1 MSTKKTI
8 QINPELFKLPGAGN
22 KTRKNREK
30 KELTLTPIVSPNKL
44 KTKLLKRI
52 QDFKKNEIKGG
63 SNAKTKSTATS
74 IATAT
79 ANKSEPTDEFYNA
92 LDFLQKKKK
101 DVERERVQQTLNNR
115 TLKNYSSAAT
125 ASATTALQNVTSI
138 PNSEYIP
145 LLSSMTSPMVD
156 LDLPFDLREPTPLK
170 ASNVFTPLDNN
181 IINMKYKPADD
192 VPYGC
197 LKGGSKP
204 SYRSWIQTR
213 KNYDSYSG
221 QPQQQ
226 PQQQPQPQQQQQP
239 QQVQQSQIMNN
250 VRPPTPP
257 KRNTFESL
265 NESKNVVT
273 SSSVNSE
280 REKRLEQIKN
290 KLKNIQER
298 ENGSKPE
305 YQKLKSTLET
315 LEPFNVAKNAAIAAT
330 KMALDP
336 LVPFD
341 DNKTEIV
348 DIPTLKEEAK
358 IPKGPE
364 LKNYIKKTIRRKFTL
379 GRSDKLRKVGVL
391 LKDKQTRKNVIE
403 AQKELKKT
411 NMTDIRKYLRQH
423 GIIKVGSTAPND
435 VLRNTFEA
443 AMLAGE
449 ITNLN
454 KDVLLHN
461 FLNEEQQVS

>member
-8 QINPELFKLPGAGN
+8 QINPELFKLPGSGN

-63 SNAKTKSTATS
+63 SNSKPKLTTATSTAT
-74 IATAT
+74 T
-79 ANKSEPTDEFYNA
+79 NKTEPTDEFYNA

-101 DVERERVQQTLNNR
+101 DVERGKAQQTLNTR
-115 TLKNYSSAAT
+115 TLKNYPS
-125 ASATTALQNVTSI
+125 TTSLQNSAIMPQSQLSNITST
-138 PNSEYIP
+138 P
-145 LLSSMTSPMVD
+145 LVD
-156 LDLPFDLREPTPLK
+156 LDLPFDLREPMPSK
-170 ASNVFTPLDNN
+170 SSNVFTPLDNN
-181 IINMKYKPADD
+181 VLNMKYKPVDD

-197 LKGGSKP
+197 LKGGIKP

-221 QPQQQ
+221 Q
-226 PQQQPQPQQQQQP
+226 
-239 QQVQQSQIMNN
+239 QQVQSQMINN
-250 VRPPTPP
+250 IRPPTPP
-257 KRNTFESL
+257 KRNTFDSSEA
-265 NESKNVVT
+265 KNVVT
-273 SSSVNSE
+273 STSVNSE

-290 KLKNIQER
+290 KLKNIQEK

-305 YQKLKSTLET
+305 YQELKSTLET
-315 LEPFNVAKNAAIAAT
+315 LEPFNVSKTMIE
-330 KMALDP
+330 KMVLDP

-341 DNKTEIV
+341 DNKTEVVEIV

-364 LKNYIKKTIRRKFTL
+364 LKNYIKRTIRRKFTL

-435 VLRNTFEA
+435 VLRKTFES

-461 FLNEEQQVS
+461 FLNEEQPVS

>member
-1 MSTKKTI
+1 MSSNKKTI
-8 QINPELFKLPGAGN
+8 QINPDLFKLPGSGN

-30 KELTLTPIVSPNKL
+30 KELSLTPIVSPNKL

-52 QDFKKNEIKGG
+52 QDFKKSEIKGS
-63 SNAKTKSTATS
+63 SNSKTKSTVTT
-74 IATAT
+74 TAT
-79 ANKSEPTDEFYNA
+79 ANKTEPADEFYNA

-101 DVERERVQQTLNNR
+101 DVERGKAQQTLNTK
-115 TLKNYSSAAT
+115 TLKNYSS
-125 ASATTALQNVTSI
+125 SPSLQNTNQM

-145 LLSSMTSPMVD
+145 LLSNITSSPIVD

-170 ASNVFTPLDNN
+170 PANVFTPLDNN
-181 IINMKYKPADD
+181 VLNMKYKPADD

-197 LKGGSKP
+197 LKGGTKP

-213 KNYDSYSG
+213 KNYDSYTG
-221 QPQQQ
+221 QPQAQA
-226 PQQQPQPQQQQQP
+226 
-239 QQVQQSQIMNN
+239 QIINN

-257 KRNTFESL
+257 KRNTFDSSEV
-265 NESKNVVT
+265 KNLVT
-273 SSSVNSE
+273 STSVNSD

-290 KLKNIQER
+290 KLKNIQEK

-305 YQKLKSTLET
+305 YQELKSTLET
-315 LEPFNVAKNAAIAAT
+315 LEPFNVSKTAAIT
-330 KMALDP
+330 SIKMSLDP
-336 LVPFD
+336 LIPFD
-341 DNKTEIV
+341 DNKSEISEIV

-358 IPKGPE
+358 ISKGPE
-364 LKNYIKKTIRRKFTL
+364 LKNYIKRTIRRKFTL

-411 NMTDIRKYLRQH
+411 NMTDVRKYLRQH

-435 VLRNTFEA
+435 VLRKMFEA

-461 FLNEEQQVS
+461 FLNEEQPVS